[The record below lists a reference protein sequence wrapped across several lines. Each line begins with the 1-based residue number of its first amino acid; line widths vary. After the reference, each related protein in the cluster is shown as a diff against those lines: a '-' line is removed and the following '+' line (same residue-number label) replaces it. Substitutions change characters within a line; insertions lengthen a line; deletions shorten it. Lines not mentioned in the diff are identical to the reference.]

1 MTDPFRPRRSLLYMP
16 GSNAR
21 ALEKGRTLPADGLI
35 LDLEDAVAPDAKD
48 SARRQVMEAIAA
60 NGYGAREILVRING
74 LDTPWGADDIA
85 AVAASAADGVVLPK
99 VEGAAMI
106 QAAEDRLA
114 GYGAPDRMGIWCMI
128 ETPRGVLRSEEIAGA
143 SPRIV
148 GFIMGTN
155 DLAKELRCRQ
165 TPDRAPFAT
174 SFGLCLLA
182 ARAHGIAI
190 IDGVHP
196 DIADDAGL
204 RAVCRQGRD
213 LGFDGKSLI
222 HPNTIA
228 AANEIFA
235 PGDEELVWARRI
247 IAAYEAAREAG
258 RAVIAV
264 DGQLVEDLHVAEAK
278 RLIAFAED
286 IAARG
291 KVPGEPDPRVG
302 GA

>member
-1 MTDPFRPRRSLLYMP
+1 MTDQPRLRRSLLYMP

-48 SARRQVMEAIAA
+48 LARRQVIEAIAA
-60 NGYGAREILVRING
+60 GGYGSRELLVRVNG
-74 LDTPWGADDIA
+74 LDTPWGAADIA
-85 AVAASAADGVVLPK
+85 AVAGSGADGVVLPK
-99 VEGAAMI
+99 VESAAMV
-106 QAAEDRLA
+106 QTAEDRLA
-114 GYGAPDRMGIWCMI
+114 GHRAPDRMGIWCMI
-128 ETPRGVLRSEEIAGA
+128 ETPRGVLRAEEIAGA
-143 SPRIV
+143 SPRMA

-165 TPDRAPFAT
+165 TPERTPFMT

-182 ARAHGIAI
+182 ARANGIAI

-196 DIADDAGL
+196 DIADQDGL
-204 RAVCRQGRD
+204 RTVCRQGRD

-235 PGDEELVWARRI
+235 PGDAEIAWARRI
-247 IAAYEAAREAG
+247 IAAYDAARADG

-264 DGQLVEDLHVAEAK
+264 DGQLVEDLHVAEAR
-278 RLIAFAED
+278 RLIAFAER
-286 IAARG
+286 IAVRG
-291 KVPGEPDPRVG
+291 
-302 GA
+302 